1 MTFRVGNPFDMGTPA
16 SSPNL
21 PAMVRGQQ
29 GRPTSHAAVVRRRAQ
44 LWNTTVVAVFS
55 AAIACGGQSGQGSG
69 GRAGQGSGGAPIG
82 GHTGGASGGAGGG
95 GGGSSGGAGVGGT
108 ANGGVGGRSV
118 GGSGGGATAGAG
130 GSATGGIGA
139 AGGSGGTATGGVGG
153 IPSGGAGG
161 STTGGSGSSG
171 AGGTG
176 GNTTGGSPGAG
187 GALVQ
192 AYDGARGKSFN
203 EGWKFYRGDASGAER
218 PTFSDSAWT
227 SVTVPHDWSVALGF
241 SQSASGPS
249 GFMEGGVGW
258 YRKTFPL
265 DVSYAGKR
273 ILIEFDGV
281 YMNSQVWINGTS
293 LGTWPYGYTT
303 LQYDLTPYVKTD
315 GSNNVVAVRVD
326 NKQPNSRWYTGSGI
340 YRNVWLTVL
349 NPVHIAF
356 GGAFI
361 TTPMVSATS
370 ATVSVAT
377 EIENQSTSSASVK
390 VVTTISDPS
399 GTQVAT
405 NTSSATN
412 VAASGKGTAT
422 QSLTVSNPMLWS
434 VDSPNLYQA
443 KVELQVGD
451 QTVDTYLVPIGL
463 RSPKFDPSSG
473 FSLNDKSMK
482 IWGVC
487 NHHDL
492 GALGTAVNVRAIER
506 QLQILKAMG
515 TNGIRTSHN
524 PPAPE
529 LLALADRMGFL
540 IMDEAFDVWEQGKDP
555 AYDYHL
561 YFGDWAQRDLQA
573 MVRRDR
579 NHPSVIMW
587 SIGNEIAGATAATG
601 TKLRDWVKALDTTR
615 PVTWGANHMKSDSGQ
630 RAVAAVLD
638 LQGYNYF
645 VGDANTDNGNLV
657 IDSDHKSNPTWKIFG
672 SEELSNVKSRG
683 IYYTQNTDLHWTG
696 CQSSTKQCTSY
707 DVGWGDGFNTEEMY
721 LINMK
726 RSFFFGQF
734 DWTGFDYGG
743 EETPYNGQW
752 PAKSSY
758 FGIIDTAGFPKD
770 IYYFYQ
776 SKLTTTPMVHILPH
790 WNWSAGTTVWVWV
803 YSNCDSVE
811 LFLNDKSQGVKSISS
826 STTTRLEW
834 NVAWASGTLR
844 AEGRR
849 GGTVV
854 ATEEVKTAG
863 NAAQI
868 KLTADRTEL
877 RADGR
882 DLVFVTADIQD
893 ASGVFV
899 PAATNSVTFAI
910 SGPGKIAGVDNG
922 NPIDTTGYTSAKRNA
937 FSGKVL
943 AIVQST
949 GQAGQI
955 TVTAA
960 SSGLTQGTVSATAK

>member
-1 MTFRVGNPFDMGTPA
+1 MPPTATTAVPTPTRFSYA
-16 SSPNL
+16 
-21 PAMVRGQQ
+21 
-29 GRPTSHAAVVRRRAQ
+29 
-44 LWNTTVVAVFS
+44 TTLALVSV
-55 AAIACGGQSGQGSG
+55 AIACNSSGQSGQGSG
-69 GRAGQGSGGAPIG
+69 GRPGQGSGGIG
-82 GHTGGASGGAGGG
+82 VGGRTGGAGGSVGGAGGTVSSGGVSSGASGGLGGRGVGGAAGGVTG
-95 GGGSSGGAGVGGT
+95 GAGETTHGGAGGTAAGGTVGSSAGGAGGIARDGAAGSVTAGVGGT
-108 ANGGVGGRSV
+108 ATGAS
-118 GGSGGGATAGAG
+118 GGSGGGAGGNVDAG
-130 GSATGGIGA
+130 SL
-139 AGGSGGTATGGVGG
+139 
-153 IPSGGAGG
+153 GGA
-161 STTGGSGSSG
+161 S
-171 AGGTG
+171 
-176 GNTTGGSPGAG
+176 
-187 GALVQ
+187 ALVQ

-203 EGWKFYRGDASGAER
+203 DGWKFYRGDASGAEQ
-218 PTFSDSAWT
+218 PTFSDTSWT
-227 SVTVPHDWSVALGF
+227 SVTVPHDWSLALGF

-258 YRKTFPL
+258 YRKPFTL
-265 DVSYAGKR
+265 DSSYAGKR
-273 ILIEFDGV
+273 ILIELDGV

-303 LQYDLTPYVKTD
+303 FQYDLTPYVKTD

-356 GGAFI
+356 GGAFV
-361 TTPMVSATS
+361 TTPTLSATS
-370 ATVSVAT
+370 ATVSVVT
-377 EIENQSTSSASVK
+377 EIENQSTSSASVR
-390 VVTTISDPS
+390 VLTTISDPS
-399 GTQVAT
+399 GTPVAT

-463 RSPKFDPSSG
+463 RSLKFDPSSG

-492 GALGTAVNVRAIER
+492 GALGTAVNLRAIER

-561 YFGDWAQRDLQA
+561 YFADWAQRDLQA

-615 PVTWGANHMKSDSGQ
+615 PVTWGANHMKTDSGQ
-630 RAVAAVLD
+630 RAVAAILD

-683 IYYTQNTDLHWTG
+683 IYYTQTTDLHWTG
-696 CQSSTKQCTSY
+696 CGQGNSRECSSY
-707 DVGWGDGFNTEEMY
+707 DIGWGDGFNTEEMY
-721 LINMK
+721 LINTK
-726 RSFFFGQF
+726 RPWFFGQF

-743 EETPYNGQW
+743 EATPWNGQW
-752 PAKSSY
+752 PSKASY
-758 FGIIDTAGFPKD
+758 FGTIDTAGFPKD
-770 IYYFYQ
+770 IYYFHQ
-776 SKLTTTPMVHILPH
+776 SKLTTSPMVHILPH

-811 LFLNDKSQGVKSISS
+811 LFLNDKSQGEKTIGSD
-826 STTTRLEW
+826 TTRLEW
-834 NVAWASGTLR
+834 NVAWTSGTLR
-844 AEGRR
+844 ADGKR
-849 GGTVV
+849 GGSVV
-854 ATEEVKTAG
+854 ATQQIKTAG
-863 NAAQI
+863 AAAQI
-868 KLTADRTEL
+868 KLTADRTEIA
-877 RADGR
+877 ADGR

-899 PAATNSVTFAI
+899 PTASNSVTFAV

-922 NPIDTTGYTSAKRNA
+922 DAADTTSYVSPTRKA
-937 FSGKVL
+937 FSGKAL

-949 GQAGQI
+949 ASAGQI
-955 TVTAA
+955 TVTAT
-960 SSGLTQGTVSATAK
+960 SSGLTQGTVSAAAK